1 MFRVELRTFCP
12 PIATC
17 KFVKDSGDDDILA
30 AATNLNDIRRS
41 LMRETVDFVAKFKD
55 GFEAGFVAADLLK
68 KIREGREDL

>member
-1 MFRVELRTFCP
+1 MKFC
-12 PIATC
+12 TL
-17 KFVKDSGDDDILA
+17 KKTSDEGSDDDILA

-41 LMRETVDFVAKFKD
+41 LMRETADFVAKFKD